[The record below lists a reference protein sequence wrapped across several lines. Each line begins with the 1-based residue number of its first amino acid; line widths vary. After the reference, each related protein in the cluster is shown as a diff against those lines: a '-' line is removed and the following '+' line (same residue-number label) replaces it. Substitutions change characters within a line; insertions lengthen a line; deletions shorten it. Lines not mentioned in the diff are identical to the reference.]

1 MNVGTTF
8 HFTIKVPEANIE
20 RTVRLHE
27 HKPDLAGKRLLIV
40 DDNDTNRKILRVQA
54 REWSMISEET
64 ALPLQALEW
73 IREGRE
79 YDIAILD
86 MSMPKMDGIELATKI
101 REALGNHTMPLI
113 LLSSLA
119 TLADVQKSVLENIRF
134 HAKLAKPIKPSALL
148 DILMDMFASQ
158 QRSYERR
165 DKAKGSE
172 YDETTAERLPL
183 KILLVDDNR
192 TNQKLGAL
200 VLKRFGYTVDIAVN
214 GLEAVE
220 MQQVERYEL
229 ILMDIEMP
237 EMDGI
242 DATRAIRKLQDD
254 SQNPFIIA
262 TTANAMEGDRDRY
275 LQAGMD
281 TYISKPLRVKE
292 LISGLEAASDHRQQL
307 VPNA

>member
-1 MNVGTTF
+1 
-8 HFTIKVPEANIE
+8 
-20 RTVRLHE
+20 
-27 HKPDLAGKRLLIV
+27 
-40 DDNDTNRKILRVQA
+40 
-54 REWSMISEET
+54 
-64 ALPLQALEW
+64 
-73 IREGRE
+73 
-79 YDIAILD
+79 
-86 MSMPKMDGIELATKI
+86 MDGIELATKI
-101 REALGNHTMPLI
+101 REAHGNHTMPLI
-113 LLSSLA
+113 LLSSLV

-148 DILMDMFASQ
+148 DILMDMFANQ

-165 DKAKGSE
+165 DKAKDSE

-281 TYISKPLRVKE
+281 AYISKPLRVKE
-292 LISGLEAASDHRQQL
+292 LISGLEAASDYRQRL
-307 VPNA
+307 APNA